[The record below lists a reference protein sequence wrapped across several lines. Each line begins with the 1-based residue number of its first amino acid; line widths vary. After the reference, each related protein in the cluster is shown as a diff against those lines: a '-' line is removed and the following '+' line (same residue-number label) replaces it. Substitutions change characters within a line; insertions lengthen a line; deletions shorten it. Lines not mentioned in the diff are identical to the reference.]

1 MRPEILDSELT
12 QPPPPPPPNPTPAR
26 SFIDDVEFFFSKER
40 PGEVDYRSASRIGQS
55 DGDANRK
62 RIRALRKELDAKYK
76 WKSVGF

>member
-1 MRPEILDSELT
+1 MILTSHANGPK
-12 QPPPPPPPNPTPAR
+12 PPHPTHHLR

-62 RIRALRKELDAKYK
+62 RIRALRKELDAKYR